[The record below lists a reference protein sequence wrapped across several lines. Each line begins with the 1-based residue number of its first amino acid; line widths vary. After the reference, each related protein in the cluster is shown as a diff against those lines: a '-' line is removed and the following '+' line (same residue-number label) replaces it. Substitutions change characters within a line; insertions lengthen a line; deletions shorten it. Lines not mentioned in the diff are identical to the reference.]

1 MIQYNWA
8 LVRHGETEWNRTGR
22 LQGRSDIPLNNTGRA
37 QALAAAEELEARGPW
52 DLVVSSTLGRARETA
67 RIIAKRLGAGAVVEV
82 PALVERDYGPAEG
95 ATVGGIDEQAKT
107 DLMAGGESTESVV
120 LRGTAALAWLA
131 ASHRGRR
138 LVIVSHG
145 TLIRLVLS
153 AIHGRDFP
161 RVENG
166 EVIELQG
173 GFATATVGS
182 DRGQETEV
190 GPEPRQSLSHPHR

>member
-22 LQGRSDIPLNNTGRA
+22 LQGRADIPLNDAGRA
-37 QALAAAEELEARGPW
+37 QALAAAEELAKQGPW
-52 DLVVSSTLGRARETA
+52 DLVVSSTLSRARETA
-67 RIIAKRLGAGAVVEV
+67 RIIAKRLGTGAVVEV
-82 PALVERDYGPAEG
+82 PALVERDYGRAEG
-95 ATVGGIDEQAKT
+95 ASIEGLDEKT
-107 DLMAGGESTESVV
+107 KAELMASGESAESVV

-145 TLIRLVLS
+145 TLMRLVLT
-153 AIHGRDFP
+153 ALHGRDFP

-166 EVIELQG
+166 EVIELD
-173 GFATATVGS
+173 VRLVDGS
-182 DRGQETEV
+182 VERSPQL
-190 GPEPRQSLSHPHR
+190 R

>member
-1 MIQYNWA
+1 MIQYHWA

-22 LQGRSDIPLNNTGRA
+22 LQGRADIPLNDTGRA
-37 QALAAAEELEARGPW
+37 QALAAAEELAAQGPW

-67 RIIAKRLGAGAVVEV
+67 RIIAKLLGAGAVVEV

-95 ATVGGIDEQAKT
+95 ASVVGIDERAKAE
-107 DLMAGGESTESVV
+107 LMEGGESAESVV

-153 AIHGRDFP
+153 AVHGRDIP

-166 EVIELQG
+166 EVIALDVQLVDGRVERSQQL
-173 GFATATVGS
+173 
-182 DRGQETEV
+182 R
-190 GPEPRQSLSHPHR
+190 